1 MSRKPKVK
9 WVADVLAW
17 TLLVTGM
24 AAPAGARADELCR
37 LGVLQSISVDDGWLE
52 TELRHCFCTD
62 QITLMLNTDRTY
74 EAAYSVELDA
84 DLGGFVGA
92 FAERY
97 ETDPTEPGG
106 ICSFVLYLTDNG
118 RNLRPPVDLYI
129 WEDLEGEPGV
139 VRGIVPNRSTGG
151 LPVYPF
157 FEPHPFDIVDLG
169 QVVSINGSFWVG
181 FATEWVEGGCSLHI
195 GADLNGSGGCGVHG
209 QSAQWARVS
218 RRLER
223 RRRGLRRDGGAG
235 DRHPLRTVP
244 ATHARIY
251 LGPGQVPLSMTRT
264 DPARRTFESKG
275 APSAVSM
282 TSEAARSASAST
294 PVSTP
299 RPSKKKT
306 RSSVPKLP
314 LAPGA

>member
-17 TLLVTGM
+17 TLLVTAM
-24 AAPAGARADELCR
+24 AAPAGSRADELCR
-37 LGVLQSISVDDGWLE
+37 LGVLQSIAVDDGWLE

-195 GADLNGSGGCGVHG
+195 GADLNGSGGVGSMVNLPNGLGFPEGWNDVDEVFGETAALGIGILYG
-209 QSAQWARVS
+209 QCPLPTHESTWGRVKS
-218 RRLER
+218 LYR
-223 RRRGLRRDGGAG
+223 
-235 DRHPLRTVP
+235 
-244 ATHARIY
+244 
-251 LGPGQVPLSMTRT
+251 
-264 DPARRTFESKG
+264 
-275 APSAVSM
+275 
-282 TSEAARSASAST
+282 
-294 PVSTP
+294 
-299 RPSKKKT
+299 
-306 RSSVPKLP
+306 
-314 LAPGA
+314 